1 MEARLDNH
9 KESLALR
16 AFVGGLSVL
25 LSLVA
30 LTLLGIACAW
40 TVVLLTGVGG

>member
-16 AFVGGLSVL
+16 VFVGGMSIA

-30 LTLLGIACAW
+30 LSLLGIACAW